1 MNLPI
6 TSPAIRKI
14 SWLFLCAF
22 LFLLITPTYGVEEV
36 IKYKEVHLPY
46 ISNRTAIWIAA
57 QLMLNFAAFILGAP
71 IFVVICEYIGWK
83 RKDPRYE
90 RLAKEVTKVTAVAY
104 SLTAL
109 TGGLFALLLIG
120 LYPKL
125 SAFLT
130 TYFFPLW
137 LMFYPFLFI
146 LETLLMY
153 TYLYSWDA
161 LSNRKGLHISIGVL
175 LNVVGILVL
184 FLMNAVT
191 SFMNTP
197 VKAYEEATVWQLMNN
212 FTWWPLNIHRFIAN
226 VTFGGFITGLI
237 AAVMYM
243 TSKTSE
249 DRAFYDWMGFVGN
262 LIGLATFMLLAFPG
276 YLYGYEIYQYDAS
289 LGIYMMSD
297 RLSMFF
303 EMQGMVIGF
312 IFLAGN
318 YYIWLSMKRI
328 TGAERFTPLIKA
340 GFVLI
345 LICSAIWMTPR
356 HFFATM
362 LLEPGVLPAGMDP
375 DQYIAQME
383 LPSSLGFM
391 ALMPIKNTAAF
402 LSIVVILISYV
413 LYRLAIKRG
422 TIRWGEINPASQYAL
437 IFLAFAAI
445 WTMGLMGAVRSLA
458 RKYFHIYLLMK
469 DMTPNAYTP
478 TLAWSAFLI
487 TLISLLFFLLIG
499 FCIWAGLGLGRVKH
513 PVSVKGGTHA

>member
-1 MNLPI
+1 M
-6 TSPAIRKI
+6 
-14 SWLFLCAF
+14 
-22 LFLLITPTYGVEEV
+22 
-36 IKYKEVHLPY
+36 IKYKEVALPY
-46 ISNRTAIWIAA
+46 MTNRTAIWIAA

-71 IFVVICEYIGWK
+71 IFVVICEYIGWS

-109 TGGLFALLLIG
+109 TGGLFTLLLIG

-125 SAFLT
+125 SAFLV
-130 TYFFPLW
+130 TYFFPIW
-137 LMFYPFLFI
+137 LLFYPFMFI

-153 TYLYSWDA
+153 TYWYTWDTLA
-161 LSNRKGLHISIGVL
+161 DRKGLHISIGVL
-175 LNVVGILVL
+175 LNIVGTLVM
-184 FLMNAVT
+184 FLMNAIT
-191 SFMNTP
+191 GFMNTP
-197 VKAYEEATVWQLMNN
+197 VRAFEEATLWELMNN

-226 VTFGGFITGLI
+226 VTFGGFITALV

-243 TSKTSE
+243 TSKTGE

-303 EMQGMVIGF
+303 EMQGILIGLMY
-312 IFLAGN
+312 LAGN

-345 LICSAIWMTPR
+345 LICNAIWMTPR

-362 LLEPGVLPAGMDP
+362 LLEPGILPAGMDP

-383 LPSSLGFM
+383 LPSHLGFM

-413 LYRLAIKRG
+413 LYRISIKRG
-422 TIRWGEINPASQYAL
+422 TIRWGEIDPASQYTL

-445 WTMGLMGAVRSLA
+445 WTMGLMGAVRSLG
-458 RKYFHIYLLMK
+458 RKHFHIYILMK
-469 DMTPNAYTP
+469 DMTPDAYTP
-478 TLAWSAFLI
+478 TLAWSSFLV
-487 TLISLLFFLLIG
+487 TLISLLFFALIG
-499 FCIWAGLGLGRVKH
+499 FCIWVGLGLGRAKQPI
-513 PVSVKGGTHA
+513 PVRGGGRG